1 MVFRYD
7 TVAVSPCGRYLDC
20 VAGAV
25 STLRRLVVTLIQA
38 LEFGWEGYVF
48 FGSGATSLDAIMFFS
63 HDGWLEMM
71 SDKHL
76 DVR

>member
-1 MVFRYD
+1 M
-7 TVAVSPCGRYLDC
+7 
-20 VAGAV
+20 
-25 STLRRLVVTLIQA
+25 TLIQA